1 MLLFPLRVDSVI
13 LTFIIFVTWL
23 ACLLFCFRPD
33 ADLRHDAAY
42 PSFYEQEQS
51 EPVVDQNAASASTS
65 RLPAPLPQ
73 SSGDRHAPHPESL
86 VESPAIAPPVPRAA
100 GDIGHQGTM
109 TGPGQGSTPQAAVDQ
124 SDGLWTHLDR
134 LSLRQ
139 DEQEHQGVPM
149 PGDATGGGPQ
159 SGAAISLGTTNMQS
173 HNVQQF
179 APASAMMPPQTQPL
193 EQHAHHPH
201 QLLLQQSDQFQQR
214 SSQPSLMA
222 PIPTSNIQSIAV
234 GHHRYPPPLP
244 NTSNQMPQQSQQLRS
259 APDARAPAHLQHQHH
274 YPVPYSM
281 PPTDLQAQ
289 AHAFAAA
296 AAAVAAQQHHHHQQQ
311 QHAAAGGNR
320 ELRLPSGQGQ
330 YDSRPSAYTL
340 PGTVGADGTSLHPG
354 SMLGL
359 AYAGGGVVP
368 PPPNDYLSAQ
378 AMAAAAAAAAAVYKG
393 GGLPGLQLANS
404 VHNAVGGATHN
415 PSYLN
420 SSSVP
425 MQPRSN
431 SGGGGGRSGRGSS
444 GYGKSNGHGGDRAQ
458 NSGSSVHAVRE
469 LLASGGNSTSGSSKE
484 VLTASDLI
492 GRAEELARD
501 QQGCRACQR
510 AIEDGDPECINII
523 FEECFDKF
531 VELTT
536 HAFAN
541 YLTQK
546 IFQYCSDEQR
556 LALVRQ
562 CAPAMATISTNMHG
576 TRAVQRMV
584 ECLSTPEQVR
594 AVCDALLPAAVSL
607 MCDINGNHVIQKVLH
622 RMEPADN
629 QFVYDAVANN
639 CYELATQRHA
649 CCVMQRCMDFAT
661 PQQRDQLAVQIIANA
676 LPLVSNCYSN
686 YVVQYLL
693 DLNIPAYTEAIVSRL
708 RGNVASLSMQK
719 FASNVIEKSLQNS
732 SQQCRQ
738 HLIAELVDPNVMSRL
753 LLDSYA
759 NYVIQRALMVAEG
772 DQLEQ
777 LCEAI
782 RPHLGALKSSAYGK
796 RIQAKLLKRMP
807 KACLPLPAMSP
818 SPNMGAI
825 GTLGGIPT
833 TPSQLGPPHNGTPL

>member
-1 MLLFPLRVDSVI
+1 MNASVE
-13 LTFIIFVTWL
+13 TG
-23 ACLLFCFRPD
+23 
-33 ADLRHDAAY
+33 
-42 PSFYEQEQS
+42 
-51 EPVVDQNAASASTS
+51 SASTSSS
-65 RLPAPLPQ
+65 RLPAPLSQ
-73 SSGDRHAPHPESL
+73 SSSDGHVQNGPETL
-86 VESPAIAPPVPRAA
+86 VEAPAVAPPVSRAS
-100 GDIGHQGTM
+100 GDIGRSRSNLSQGQLT
-109 TGPGQGSTPQAAVDQ
+109 TPSQSAAPQPAVAAGA
-124 SDGLWTHLDR
+124 DGLWTHLDR

-139 DEQEHQGVPM
+139 ENHVHQPVPVPAAEHNM
-149 PGDATGGGPQ
+149 GPRN
-159 SGAAISLGTTNMQS
+159 SSSMSAGTTTLPTR
-173 HNVQQF
+173 NVQQHLGH
-179 APASAMMPPQTQPL
+179 ASAMVPTQTQQA

-201 QLLLQQSDQFQQR
+201 QLLLQNDHYQQR
-214 SSQPSLMA
+214 QSQPSHLA
-222 PIPTSNIQSIAV
+222 PAPASNNQSHTV
-234 GHHRYPPPLP
+234 GHHRFPPPP
-244 NTSNQMPQQSQQLRS
+244 APAIQASQQVQQTRLQPEPR
-259 APDARAPAHLQHQHH
+259 PLAHLHHQHH
-274 YPVPYSM
+274 YAVPYSM
-281 PPTDLQAQ
+281 PPADLQAQ

-311 QHAAAGGNR
+311 QQQHASVGRNGEIRHVSNQA
-320 ELRLPSGQGQ
+320 Q
-330 YDSRPSAYTL
+330 YGSRQSAYAL
-340 PGTVGADGTSLHPG
+340 PGSVGTEGGSLHAG

-359 AYAGGGVVP
+359 AYPGGVP

-393 GGLPGLQLANS
+393 GGLQGLQLSNGP
-404 VHNAVGGATHN
+404 HNAVGGTSPNSAYVN
-415 PSYLN
+415 SPAQALPS
-420 SSSVP
+420 
-425 MQPRSN
+425 RSN
-431 SGGGGGRSGRGSS
+431 SSGGGRNSRGNG
-444 GYGKSNGHGGDRAQ
+444 GYGKSNPHGGDRRQ
-458 NSGSSVHAVRE
+458 SSDTSLNPARE
-469 LLASGGNSTSGSSKE
+469 GIASGGNTGGGSSKE
-484 VLTASDLI
+484 ILTPGDLV

-510 AIEDGDPECINII
+510 AIEEGDPQCIDII

-556 LALVRQ
+556 LALVQQ
-562 CAPAMATISTNMHG
+562 CASSMATISTNMHG

-594 AVCDALLPAAVSL
+594 AVCDALSASAVSL

-738 HLIAELVDPNVMSRL
+738 YLIAELVDPNVMSRL

-772 DQLEQ
+772 EQLEQ

-782 RPHLGALKSSAYGK
+782 RPHLSALKSSAYGK

-807 KACLPLPAMSP
+807 KTCLPLSSMSNPAAI
-818 SPNMGAI
+818 GAI
-825 GTLGGIPT
+825 GTLSGL
-833 TPSQLGPPHNGTPL
+833 PSSSSQVGTSHNGTL

>member
-1 MLLFPLRVDSVI
+1 M
-13 LTFIIFVTWL
+13 
-23 ACLLFCFRPD
+23 
-33 ADLRHDAAY
+33 
-42 PSFYEQEQS
+42 PS
-51 EPVVDQNAASASTS
+51 
-65 RLPAPLPQ
+65 
-73 SSGDRHAPHPESL
+73 
-86 VESPAIAPPVPRAA
+86 
-100 GDIGHQGTM
+100 
-109 TGPGQGSTPQAAVDQ
+109 
-124 SDGLWTHLDR
+124 
-134 LSLRQ
+134 
-139 DEQEHQGVPM
+139 
-149 PGDATGGGPQ
+149 
-159 SGAAISLGTTNMQS
+159 
-173 HNVQQF
+173 
-179 APASAMMPPQTQPL
+179 
-193 EQHAHHPH
+193 
-201 QLLLQQSDQFQQR
+201 
-214 SSQPSLMA
+214 
-222 PIPTSNIQSIAV
+222 
-234 GHHRYPPPLP
+234 
-244 NTSNQMPQQSQQLRS
+244 
-259 APDARAPAHLQHQHH
+259 
-274 YPVPYSM
+274 
-281 PPTDLQAQ
+281 
-289 AHAFAAA
+289 
-296 AAAVAAQQHHHHQQQ
+296 
-311 QHAAAGGNR
+311 
-320 ELRLPSGQGQ
+320 QGQ
-330 YDSRPSAYTL
+330 YGSRSSAYAL
-340 PGTVGADGTSLHPG
+340 PGSVGTDGSTLHTG

-359 AYAGGGVVP
+359 PYPGGVP

-393 GGLPGLQLANS
+393 GGLQGLQLSNGAHS
-404 VHNAVGGATHN
+404 AVGGT
-415 PSYLN
+415 SLN
-420 SSSVP
+420 SAYASAPGQQIHS
-425 MQPRSN
+425 RN
-431 SGGGGGRSGRGSS
+431 SASGGGRSNRGNG
-444 GYGKSNGHGGDRAQ
+444 GYGKSHSHGGDRRHNADTSL
-458 NSGSSVHAVRE
+458 NVSRDAVS
-469 LLASGGNSTSGSSKE
+469 AGGNTGGGSSKE
-484 VLTASDLI
+484 ILTPSDLI

-510 AIEDGDPECINII
+510 AIEEGDSQCIDII
-523 FEECFDKF
+523 FEECFHKF

-556 LALVRQ
+556 LALVQQ

-584 ECLSTPEQVR
+584 ECLSTPDQVR
-594 AVCDALLPAAVSL
+594 AVCDALSASAVSL
-607 MCDINGNHVIQKVLH
+607 MCDINGNHVIQKVLQ

-629 QFVYDAVANN
+629 QFVYDAVASN

-738 HLIAELVDPNVMSRL
+738 YLIAELVDPNVMSRL

-772 DQLEQ
+772 EQLEQ

-782 RPHLGALKSSAYGK
+782 RPHLGALKTSAYGK

-807 KACLPLPAMSP
+807 KTCLPLSSMQSPATV
-818 SPNMGAI
+818 GAI
-825 GTLGGIPT
+825 GTLSGL
-833 TPSQLGPPHNGTPL
+833 PSSSPHIGTSHNGTL